1 MNFEDKKIKDFDR
14 MTAEEKYEY
23 ATKWDEYQQVVALSV
38 LQSMVIRFGITP
50 EEVDFHKSLVELTN
64 NNEEL
69 AAHVVLDV
77 HEELSVKVDESE
89 LKPFEVYDN
98 LLDLILVIS
107 AEMTDEVLGYIS
119 MFDEMEMAFSG

>member
-38 LQSMVIRFGITP
+38 LQSTVIRFGVTP

-64 NNEEL
+64 NDEEL

-77 HEELSVKVDESE
+77 HEELSVRVDESE
-89 LKPFEVYDN
+89 LHPFEVYDN

>member
-1 MNFEDKKIKDFDR
+1 MNFKDKKIKDFDR

-38 LQSMVIRFGITP
+38 LQSAVIRFGIAP

-64 NNEEL
+64 NDEEL

-77 HEELSVKVDESE
+77 HEELSVKVDDSE
-89 LKPFEVYDN
+89 LHPFEVYDN

>member
-38 LQSMVIRFGITP
+38 LQSAVNRFGIAP

-64 NNEEL
+64 DDEEL

-89 LKPFEVYDN
+89 LHPFEVYDN